1 MRKLLSL
8 LLVLVMMSSLFIGCA
23 KNEDEVEATT
33 AAPET
38 TAPAAESTEAPT
50 QNVDGAL
57 ADGIYFATEPTFDE
71 ASGWKTVV
79 TLEVAGGNIVSAD
92 WNGAKNVAGKD
103 KKTTSKDGEYKM
115 VEFGKAQSEWH
126 EQAALVE
133 AYLVETQTLEGLN
146 YTDGEGHIDTIAG
159 VSITV
164 NEFEALVTEALNQ
177 GPVGS
182 GPYVDGSFFASA
194 ADFDASSGWKDNASF
209 TVINGFVVSAYW
221 NGESKDGGKDKKT
234 TSIDGEYKMVEFG
247 KAQSEWHEQVQL
259 IEGFIMDAQDIEMIT
274 LVDGTKT
281 DAVTGVSI
289 SVDGFVNL
297 AKEALKLR

>member
-33 AAPET
+33 APAT

-50 QNVDGAL
+50 QNVDGTL

-126 EQAALVE
+126 EQAMLVE
-133 AYLVETQTLEGLN
+133 GFL
-146 YTDGEGHIDTIAG
+146 TD
-159 VSITV
+159 
-164 NEFEALVTEALNQ
+164 
-177 GPVGS
+177 
-182 GPYVDGSFFASA
+182 
-194 ADFDASSGWKDNASF
+194 
-209 TVINGFVVSAYW
+209 
-221 NGESKDGGKDKKT
+221 
-234 TSIDGEYKMVEFG
+234 
-247 KAQSEWHEQVQL
+247 VQDL
-259 IEGFIMDAQDIEMIT
+259 DEIT
-274 LVDGTKT
+274 LTNAEGNT
-281 DAVTGVSI
+281 DAITGVSI
-289 SVDGFVNL
+289 KVGAFVEL
-297 AKEALKLR
+297 AKQALKLR

>member
-8 LLVLVMMSSLFIGCA
+8 LLVLVMMSSLFIGCT

-33 AAPET
+33 APAT

-50 QNVDGAL
+50 QNVDGTL

-126 EQAALVE
+126 EQALLVE
-133 AYLVETQTLEGLN
+133 SYLIENQTLEGLN

-177 GPVGS
+177 GPVGT
-182 GPYVDGSFFASA
+182 GPYVDGSFYASE
-194 ADFDASSGWKDNASF
+194 ADFSDSGWKDNASF

-221 NGESKDGGKDKKT
+221 NGESKDGAKDKKT

-247 KAQSEWHEQVQL
+247 KAIAEWHEQVQL

-274 LVDGTKT
+274 LVDGAKT
-281 DAVTGVSI
+281 DAVTGVTI
-289 SVDGFVNL
+289 AVNGFVNL